1 MQKIN
6 NITESKISK
15 EKTVTGKGKIHI
27 RDKKKG
33 KEARTTIQM
42 GLKGVKNPRIERYGE
57 TKEIAIKKIKEAEL
71 DILVEVR
78 NLLKITQGNYLVP
91 VYKNELE
98 EFNRNIEKIV
108 KQKKYFSV
116 KCDNSDFEKVSDEN
130 ELTCKYPIS
139 MFVYKMIQKKKKES
153 EIITTKKKK
162 KLSPDT
168 VAYYWRTAQKQVIP
182 YFGKMDVTTITE
194 EQLQEY
200 FDELDYS
207 TKYLKDI
214 RLVLKLSLDVAI
226 QEKVIQYNPVQKVKI
241 DSAKKSLGI
250 EIEHLEQDRQ
260 EVWLELF
267 EKDKRQWAYLFETI
281 LLTGA
286 RPEEG
291 CRFKMDCNGFS
302 K

>member
-1 MQKIN
+1 MQKIS
-6 NITESKISK
+6 NITKSKINKEESKNK
-15 EKTVTGKGKIHI
+15 KGKIHI
-27 RDKKKG
+27 RDKKNG
-33 KEARTTIQM
+33 KEARTTIQL

-78 NLLKITQGNYLVP
+78 NLLKITQGDYLEP
-91 VYKNELE
+91 MYKNELE
-98 EFNRNIEKIV
+98 KFNRNIEKIT
-108 KQKKYFSV
+108 KQKGNFSV
-116 KCDNSDFEKVSDEN
+116 KCDNSDFDNVSSDSESS
-130 ELTCKYPIS
+130 CQYPIS

-182 YFGKMDVTTITE
+182 HFGNMDVTTITE

-200 FDELDYS
+200 FDALDYS
-207 TKYLKDI
+207 AKYLKDI

-241 DSAKKSLGI
+241 DSTKKSLGI

-267 EKDKRQWAYLFETI
+267 EKDKRQWAYLFEAI